1 VTDDEAL
8 LAITDRMIDLERALR
23 ALVAALD
30 AEAELA
36 DQRFSA
42 IWPYLSDAREL
53 LDPEAAR

>member
-30 AEAELA
+30 AETESD
-36 DQRFSA
+36 DQLFSA
-42 IWPYLSDAREL
+42 IWPYLSYAREL
-53 LDPEAAR
+53 LDPAAAR